1 MLRLTDTAIE
11 QVDRRVG
18 DLWWKA
24 RDAVEERASRELV
37 HYRAVIEQIRVLLE
51 NEELAAVDFRS
62 AVASVIEPLAN
73 KPAGSRAAA
82 IRRELAAHPT
92 RLCNLFRE
100 AVHLNLTLTE
110 ELPLR
115 VALGIIEAQYRNH
128 RTGLP
133 ADTPNAFPPIWAP
146 LIEVLDLP
154 RNGWRRSKW
163 QPR

>member
-100 AVHLNLTLTE
+100 AVHLNLSSPRSFRSGWLSASS
-110 ELPLR
+110 R
-115 VALGIIEAQYRNH
+115 RSIETIGQAC
-128 RTGLP
+128 
-133 ADTPNAFPPIWAP
+133 PPIP
-146 LIEVLDLP
+146 P
-154 RNGWRRSKW
+154 THFHRFGHH
-163 QPR
+163 